1 MFSFAQLEYAIAL
14 DTFKNF
20 KRASEH
26 CYVTQP
32 TLSMQIK
39 KLEDSLGV
47 ILFDRSKMPVV
58 TTDIGTEFIKQA
70 RTILRE
76 RDKMSE
82 LIDVFNDQIK
92 GELHLGVIPSVA
104 AHLLPLF
111 IVELN
116 LKYPDLNIFVHEMVT
131 DQVVAGLKNEVLD
144 VGIIVTPADYKQIDT
159 QPLYYEEIGLYVSED
174 HPFYQMDK
182 VAVDQLQTRDMW
194 MLKEGH
200 CFRNQSLNLCGGSDE
215 DHQEKRFW
223 FESSSIETL
232 VKMVDLQGGFTLI
245 PELMVESIAAER
257 HPQIKWMSGQPPV
270 REVSLATYRNFTK
283 RRMVDVLVETIK
295 NVLPGRMLEK
305 KTGNVVEWQ

>member
-47 ILFDRSKMPVV
+47 VLFDRSKMPVV

-104 AHLLPLF
+104 SHLLPLF

-116 LKYPDLNIFVHEMVT
+116 SKYPDLNIFVHEMVT

-159 QPLYYEEIGLYVSED
+159 QPLYYEEIGLYVSKD
-174 HPFYQMDK
+174 HPFYQREK
-182 VAVDQLQTRDMW
+182 VGVDQLQTRDMW

-200 CFRNQSLNLCGGSDE
+200 CFRNQSLNLCGGND
-215 DHQEKRFW
+215 DDQQEKRFW

-245 PELMVESIAAER
+245 PELMVESISAER
-257 HPQIKWMSGQPPV
+257 HPQIKWMSGKPPV

-283 RRMVDVLVETIK
+283 RRMVDVLVDTIK
-295 NVLPGRMLEK
+295 NVLPPRMLEMK
-305 KTGNVVEWQ
+305 KSNVVEWQ

>member
-47 ILFDRSKMPVV
+47 VLFDRSKMPVV
-58 TTDIGTEFIKQA
+58 TTDIGAEFIKQA

-104 AHLLPLF
+104 SHLLPLF

-116 LKYPDLNIFVHEMVT
+116 SKYPDLNIFVHEMVT

-159 QPLYYEEIGLYVSED
+159 QPLYYEEIGLYVSKD
-174 HPFYQMDK
+174 HPFYQREK
-182 VAVDQLQTRDMW
+182 VGVDQLQTRDMW

-200 CFRNQSLNLCGGSDE
+200 CFRNQSLNLCGGND
-215 DHQEKRFW
+215 DDQQEKRFW

-245 PELMVESIAAER
+245 PELMVESISAER
-257 HPQIKWMSGQPPV
+257 HPQIKWMSGKPPV

-283 RRMVDVLVETIK
+283 RRMVDVLVDTIK
-295 NVLPGRMLEK
+295 NVLPPRMLEMK
-305 KTGNVVEWQ
+305 KSNVVEWQ